1 MHERVWFEMDGAI
14 VEIGDDMEVP
24 TEGLSDILWPFYV
37 KRRYTLRILR

>member
-1 MHERVWFEMDGAI
+1 MHERVWFEKDRAK

-24 TEGLSDILWPFYV
+24 TAGLSDILWPFYV